1 MAGPPYYAEA
11 HAVNT
16 AGGVIWTGT
25 SWPNDQVSE
34 VTVQSYSD
42 TTHDVFHIMVRVN
55 AAGTAGYDA
64 VIVKTTTTHVSITN
78 YATGASLSSSVAVT
92 VNPGDVWTLQAA
104 GCCIT
109 LYQNGTPVCFIADAT
124 FPTGGSPGFAIN
136 SLTGGTLATAQIAS
150 WRGYNCV
157 QQDGI
162 WQKQGISLAPNAT
175 DLASSGQGLFGGTFI
190 YDTNPQLIGGTN
202 CYKTWFSGGTP
213 ASQGTYYAEA
223 ASLAGPWTRNAAQ
236 VISVYGRD
244 DYQGRGNLLFILS
257 GSKCRRVRQHCTPYK
272 SRRRDMD
279 IDKCKRACSRR
290 RWHLGQCRFLSTP
303 PYHCHQRN
311 LVCANNGRTCFSGGQ
326 FEIGLA
332 TSTDG
337 AGAVWTKYSGNPVL
351 APANTAVFP
360 LQAWALVNGTYY
372 FWLAVGPSAPQ
383 QASGQDIY
391 QLPSETARYST
402 TDFIHWSGPVHSL
415 HHSDQYESLNNP
427 IGAAPNNPG
436 SGLNPCAVFTVG
448 NETYAIG
455 QAEYLD
461 GASAGTQF
469 SLAIAPAKLS
479 QIVLFNEDAVQQT
492 QTDAFTSG
500 AGNLDANW
508 TNFATGWSAL
518 KIVSGNL
525 CEPATFGGNNN
536 GAVYTGA
543 AFTPNQYAEVTITTL
558 TDSTNYASPLVLGT
572 VANGDAYGAYVRG
585 ATGSQAYQ
593 VQLQRFIGGTATAI
607 GPKVG
612 ATINVGDVI
621 RLSVLINAQGWPVLS
636 LFQNGSMLI
645 QYVDESSSALTTGNP
660 GIFQFANTV
669 EADSQISL
677 FAAGNAN
684 IIPIYPP
691 INGAVGW
698 SPVDSRQAVF
708 GFGPAANIGVTDEQG
723 NVIYSAQEPPFL
735 NNSQVSDNSAIPPTD
750 CRIIKPIDSR
760 TNIPVNSRV
769 APPFGGVGEP

>member
-1 MAGPPYYAEA
+1 MLHY
-11 HAVNT
+11 T
-16 AGGVIWTGT
+16 
-25 SWPNDQVSE
+25 
-34 VTVQSYSD
+34 
-42 TTHDVFHIMVRVN
+42 
-55 AAGTAGYDA
+55 
-64 VIVKTTTTHVSITN
+64 
-78 YATGASLSSSVAVT
+78 LSKRYT
-92 VNPGDVWTLQAA
+92 
-104 GCCIT
+104 C
-109 LYQNGTPVCFIADAT
+109 CFIADAT

-136 SLTGGTLATAQIAS
+136 SLTGGTLASAQIAS
-150 WRGYNCV
+150 WRGYNCI

-162 WQKQGISLAPNAT
+162 WQKQGVVLAPNST
-175 DLASSGQGLFGGTFI
+175 DLASSGQGLFGGSFI

-213 ASQGTYYAEA
+213 ASQGTYYAE
-223 ASLAGPWTRNAAQ
+223 SPDLVTWTRKAAQ
-236 VISVYGRD
+236 VISGYTGAQVIKVGSTYYSYSQLQNQAGS
-244 DYQGRGNLLFILS
+244 GNIALHTSSDGLTWTLI
-257 GSKCRRVRQHCTPYK
+257 
-272 SRRRDMD
+272 
-279 IDKCKRACSRR
+279 
-290 RWHLGQCRFLSTP
+290 STNVLAP
-303 PYHCHQRN
+303 GAGWDATGFYPLRPIT
-311 LVCANNGRTCFSGGQ
+311 VINGTWYALTTGGGAQ
-326 FEIGLA
+326 FAIGLA
-332 TSTDG
+332 TSPDG
-337 AGAVWTKYSGNPVL
+337 QTWTKYAGNPVL
-351 APANTAVFP
+351 APSNTAVFP
-360 LQAWALVNGTYY
+360 LNTAWTLVNGTYY

-448 NETYAIG
+448 NQTYAIG

-469 SLAIAPAKLS
+469 SLAIAPATLP

-536 GAVYTGA
+536 GAVYMGA

-593 VQLQRFIGGTATAI
+593 VQLQRFIGGTPTAI

-660 GIFQFANTV
+660 GIFQYANTV

-677 FAAGNAN
+677 FAAGNTN
-684 IIPIYPP
+684 VIPIYPP